1 MKIKEKI
8 KTAEEF
14 GHLSI
19 DQFFDR
25 MDENEELPA
34 DPDIPKIKKKKKKI
48 VEENGT
54 VKEKPKKLKKNKQK
68 VVEQE
73 IEEIDGEF
81 S

>member
-1 MKIKEKI
+1 MKIKEKM

-34 DPDIPKIKKKKKKI
+34 DIPKIKKKKKKI

-54 VKEKPKKLKKNKQK
+54 VEEKPKKLKKNKQK

-73 IEEIDGEF
+73 TDGEF
-81 S
+81 SWKF